1 MIDLLFHMTQLT
13 ASKQKQCKNI
23 MQSFN
28 QLSAVIRTNEN
39 TMAKEMISVNINED
53 CHYVT

>member
-1 MIDLLFHMTQLT
+1 
-13 ASKQKQCKNI
+13 